1 MLQSL
6 RNAAN
11 TWVMKGLLVI
21 MIGAFGIWGVH
32 SSMFASSSNAVVTVG
47 DQKVSD
53 VEFRLAFNNVV
64 NALSQQFGTQLT
76 LEQARMFGAE
86 NMVYSSLVS
95 SAALDQLAS
104 DMKLGLSEDR
114 ILELIQQE
122 PAFRD
127 RVTGAFS
134 RDVMNAQLENARIR
148 HADYLDTVTSN
159 AIRSQISDALIDGFK
174 PPKTLTDALKA
185 YGTETRAIDYLIL
198 TNANIA
204 PVKPPADDVLAKWF
218 ETNKAK
224 YKAPEYRKF
233 SYVKLEPAD
242 IADLTAISDD
252 AVAQDYEKRKDSYR
266 TPATRTIEQLSFE
279 DKAAAD
285 AAAAKLAAGTTFDQL
300 VTEQGK
306 TATDVLLGDFQQKT
320 MPTKA
325 MGDAAFAV
333 KTDGGTTPVTD
344 GLIGP
349 VIMRITNIK
358 PETLKSLDEVKDE
371 IRKELA
377 LVLAND
383 EIENVY
389 KSFEDTRA
397 SGSSLAEAAK
407 QQKLKAVTIDAI
419 DAQGKDKKDAEVK
432 EIPGGQKLLNEVFK
446 TETGVEPLPFTLD
459 NGGYVWFEL
468 NDVTPARDRKIEEVK
483 DKAVSDWTA
492 DEQKAALAKKADEI
506 VAQLKGG
513 AKLADIATT
522 LKIAVESKTGI
533 KRGSTDPVL
542 GNAAIAA
549 AFEGPSGHLASAAD
563 ESGEN
568 RIVLQVKE
576 VNDNVMTDALDDS
589 DAQAKQLADSA
600 AQEIM
605 NQMVEELKA
614 DYGVSINQTLGNQ
627 LMVQR

>member
-32 SSMFASSSNAVVTVG
+32 SSMFAGSTNAVVTVG

-53 VEFRLAFNNVV
+53 VQFRLAFNNVV
-64 NALSQQFGTQLT
+64 SGLSQQFGTQLT

-86 NMVYSSLVS
+86 SMVYNSLVS

-134 RDVMNAQLENARIR
+134 RDMMIAQLDNARIR
-148 HADYLDTVTSN
+148 HADYLETVTSG
-159 AIRSQISDALIDGFK
+159 AIRSQISDALVDGFK
-174 PPKTLTDALKA
+174 PPKTLTDALQA
-185 YGTETRAIDYLIL
+185 YGTETRAVDYLIL
-198 TNANIA
+198 TNANIE
-204 PVKPPADDVLAKWF
+204 PVKQPTDDVLAKWF
-218 ETNKAK
+218 EANKDK

-242 IADLTAISDD
+242 IADLSAIPDD

-266 TPATRTIEQLSFE
+266 TPATRTIEQLSFA
-279 DKAAAD
+279 DKAEAD

-300 VTEQGK
+300 VTDQGK

-358 PETLKSLDEVKDE
+358 PETLKSLDEVKAE

-419 DAQGKDKKDAEVK
+419 DAEGKDMRDAEVK
-432 EIPGGQKLLNEVFK
+432 DIPGGQKLLNEVFK

-468 NDVTPARDRKIEEVK
+468 NDVTPARDPQLEEGK
-483 DKAVSDWTA
+483 AKAVADWTA

-513 AKLADIATT
+513 AKLADIATA

-533 KRGSTDPVL
+533 KRGSTDAVL

-549 AFEGPSGHLASAAD
+549 AFEGPNGHIASAAD
-563 ESGEN
+563 ESGDN
-568 RIVLQVKE
+568 RIVLQVNE
-576 VNDNVMTDALDDS
+576 VNENVATDALDES
-589 DAQAKQLADSA
+589 AAQAKQLAESA
-600 AQEIM
+600 GQEIM
-605 NQMVEELKA
+605 SQLVEELKT

>member
-11 TWVMKGLLVI
+11 TWAMKALLII
-21 MIGAFGIWGVH
+21 MIVAFGVWGVQ
-32 SSMFASSSNAVVTVG
+32 SSMFAGTSSAVVTVG

-53 VEFRLAFNNVV
+53 VEFRLAFNNAVSS
-64 NALSQQFGTQLT
+64 LSQQFGTQLT

-86 NMVYSSLVS
+86 SMVYNSLIS

-127 RVTGAFS
+127 RITGAFS
-134 RDVMNAQLENARIR
+134 RVEMIAQLDNARIR
-148 HADYLDTVTSN
+148 HADYLETVTSG
-159 AIRSQISDALIDGFK
+159 AIRSQISDALVDGSK
-174 PPKTLTDALKA
+174 PPKTLTDALTA
-185 YGTETRAIDYLIL
+185 YGTETRALDYLIL
-198 TNANIA
+198 TNANIE
-204 PVKPPADDVLAKWF
+204 PVKPPTDDVLAKWF
-218 ETNKAK
+218 ETNKDK

-242 IADLTAISDD
+242 IADLSAISED
-252 AVAQDYEKRKDSYR
+252 AIAQDYEKRKDSYR
-266 TPATRTIEQLSFE
+266 TPATRTIEQLSFA

-300 VTEQGK
+300 ITEQGK

-333 KTDGGTTPVTD
+333 TTDGGTTPVTD

-389 KSFEDTRA
+389 KSFEDARA

-419 DAQGKDKKDAEVK
+419 DAEGKDMKETEVK
-432 EIPGGQKLLNEVFK
+432 DIPGGQKLLNEVFK

-483 DKAVSDWTA
+483 ARAVADWTA

-506 VAQLKGG
+506 VTQLKGG
-513 AKLADIATT
+513 TKLADIATS

-549 AFEGPSGHLASAAD
+549 AFEGPNGHVGHAAD
-563 ESGEN
+563 ESGDN
-568 RIVLQVKE
+568 RIVLQVTE
-576 VNDNVMTDALDDS
+576 VNENVATDALDES
-589 DAQAKQLADSA
+589 AAQAKRLAESA
-600 AQEIM
+600 GQEIM
-605 NQMVEELKA
+605 SQLVEELKT
-614 DYGVSINQTLGNQ
+614 DYGVSVNQTLGNQ

>member
-11 TWVMKGLLVI
+11 TWAMKGLLII
-21 MIGAFGIWGVH
+21 MIGAFGIWGVQA
-32 SSMFASSSNAVVTVG
+32 SMFAGSSSAVVTVG
-47 DQKVSD
+47 DQKVTD
-53 VEFRLAFNNVV
+53 IEFRLAFNNVV

-86 NMVYSSLVS
+86 SMVYSSLVS

-104 DMKLGLSEDR
+104 NMKLGLSEDR

-148 HADYLDTVTSN
+148 HADYLDSVTRQ
-159 AIRSQISDALIDGFK
+159 AIRSQISDALVDGFT
-174 PPKTLTDALKA
+174 PPKTLTEALKA

-198 TNANIA
+198 TKANIE
-204 PVKPPADDVLAKWF
+204 PIKPPADDVLAKWF
-218 ETNKAK
+218 GTNKDK

-242 IADLTAISDD
+242 IADLSAISDD
-252 AVAQDYEKRKDSYR
+252 AVKQDYEKRKESYR
-266 TPATRTIEQLSFE
+266 TPETRTLEQLSFP

-285 AAAAKLAAGTTFDQL
+285 AAAAKLKAGTTFDQL

-306 TATDVLLGDFQQKT
+306 TPTDVLLGDFQQKT

-333 KTDGGTTPVTD
+333 KTDGGTTPVVD

-349 VIMRITNIK
+349 VIMRVTNIK
-358 PETLKSLDEVKDE
+358 PETLQSLDEVKDE

-389 KSFEDTRA
+389 KNFEDVRA

-407 QQKLKAVTIDAI
+407 QLKLKAVTVEAI
-419 DAQGKDKKDAEVK
+419 DAESKDTKDAEVK
-432 EIPGGQKLLNEVFK
+432 DIPGGQKLVNEVFK
-446 TETGVEPLPFTLD
+446 TETGVEPMPFTLD

-468 NDVTPARDRKIEEVK
+468 NDVTPARDRKIEEI
-483 DKAVSDWTA
+483 KARAVTDWTA

-506 VAQLKGG
+506 VAKLKGG

-522 LKIAVESKTGI
+522 LKIAVESKSGI
-533 KRGSTDPVL
+533 KRGTTDEIL
-542 GNAAIAA
+542 GTAAIGA
-549 AFEGPSGHLASAAD
+549 AFEGPNGHVASAAD
-563 ESGEN
+563 GSGDN

-576 VNDNVMTDALDDS
+576 VNDNVATDALDDS
-589 DAQAKQLADSA
+589 AAQAKQLADSA

-605 NQMVEELKA
+605 NQLVEELKA